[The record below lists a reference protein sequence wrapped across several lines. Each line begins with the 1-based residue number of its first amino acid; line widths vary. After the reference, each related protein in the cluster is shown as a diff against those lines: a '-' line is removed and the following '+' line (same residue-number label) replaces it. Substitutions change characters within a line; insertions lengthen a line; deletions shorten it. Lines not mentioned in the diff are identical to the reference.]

1 MIFSEKIFKLIISTL
16 LFCLILVFGID
27 IDETKSGGCPDG
39 TVKVPNSNLCI
50 EKLNPTRTAN
60 FKEIAM
66 YCLSK
71 NMDICLAEQ
80 IVKAC
85 EEGSIKVPS
94 DQSSLLFLTSSGM
107 YLRITPD
114 CNLAKTGP
122 IGSTEKEQFLCC
134 DRLAE

>member
-1 MIFSEKIFKLIISTL
+1 MSKIKTLKKITALLLSCIIIVL
-16 LFCLILVFGID
+16 GIN
-27 IDETKSGGCPDG
+27 IVESKSGGCPEG

-71 NMDICLAEQ
+71 KMNICLAEQ

-134 DRLAE
+134 DKVSE

>member
-1 MIFSEKIFKLIISTL
+1 M
-16 LFCLILVFGID
+16 
-27 IDETKSGGCPDG
+27 
-39 TVKVPNSNLCI
+39 
-50 EKLNPTRTAN
+50 NPARTAN

-66 YCLSK
+66 HCLSK
-71 NMDICLAEQ
+71 KMDICLAEQ
-80 IVKAC
+80 IIKAC
-85 EEGSIKVPS
+85 EEGSIKVPP

-107 YLRITPD
+107 YLRITSD

>member
-1 MIFSEKIFKLIISTL
+1 MFNNGIVKKISFPL
-16 LFCLILVFGID
+16 LFCSILVFGIN
-27 IDETKSGGCPDG
+27 IIESKSVGCPES

-134 DRLAE
+134 DKLAE

>member
-1 MIFSEKIFKLIISTL
+1 MLGNGTFKQITFAFMFSLM
-16 LFCLILVFGID
+16 LVLGVNIGVS
-27 IDETKSGGCPDG
+27 ESGGCPEG

-85 EEGSIKVPS
+85 EEGAIKVPS

-122 IGSTEKEQFLCC
+122 IGSTEKELFLCC
-134 DRLAE
+134 VRVSE

>member
-1 MIFSEKIFKLIISTL
+1 MFNYETVRKTSFALI
-16 LFCLILVFGID
+16 FCLVLISGIY
-27 IDETKSGGCPDG
+27 IAESKSVGCPEG

-50 EKLNPTRTAN
+50 EKLNPARTAN

-66 YCLSK
+66 HCLSK
-71 NMDICLAEQ
+71 KMDICLAEQ
-80 IVKAC
+80 IIKAC
-85 EEGSIKVPS
+85 EEGSIKVPP

-134 DRLAE
+134 DKLAE

>member
-1 MIFSEKIFKLIISTL
+1 MSKIETLKKITAILFTCIIF
-16 LFCLILVFGID
+16 ILGIN
-27 IDETKSGGCPDG
+27 ILESKSSGCPEG
-39 TVKVPNSNLCI
+39 TVKVHNSNLCI
-50 EKLNPTRTAN
+50 EKLNPARTAN

-107 YLRITPD
+107 YLRITSD

-134 DRLAE
+134 AKLAE